1 MSKKVMVA
9 MSCLAVFVWVSLGSA
24 LADEH
29 HPPAQPGSPVRPNLI
44 RGPDA
49 FGGSLYTISSVSDV
63 AFSPF
68 NSSVPYSVNGSDFF
82 KYATVVPSSFGA
94 TVILPA
100 GAIIGYIGLDSCD
113 QAGGNISAYVFR
125 ANADGSF
132 DSVGNVASSAHGSTT
147 PCAMDYT
154 PPMSYQNVQNYGSS
168 LQLEAFQTGV
178 TDGSVR
184 FGSIEIWWYTTV
196 SPAPVTPSFNDVPAS
211 DPFFQYI
218 EALKASGITGGCGD
232 GTNFCP
238 DQPVLRKQM
247 AVFLAKALGLAW
259 PF

>member
-1 MSKKVMVA
+1 
-9 MSCLAVFVWVSLGSA
+9 
-24 LADEH
+24 
-29 HPPAQPGSPVRPNLI
+29 
-44 RGPDA
+44 
-49 FGGSLYTISSVSDV
+49 
-63 AFSPF
+63 
-68 NSSVPYSVNGSDFF
+68 
-82 KYATVVPSSFGA
+82 
-94 TVILPA
+94 
-100 GAIIGYIGLDSCD
+100 
-113 QAGGNISAYVFR
+113 
-125 ANADGSF
+125 
-132 DSVGNVASSAHGSTT
+132 
-147 PCAMDYT
+147 
-154 PPMSYQNVQNYGSS
+154 MSYQNVQNYGSS